1 MKKILFFTKSE
12 AFGGIEKVLLDYCN
26 NMDSKKYDI
35 TVLNWFF
42 CEEIKSQLNK
52 NVKYKYIFKKKEPRG
67 IGRIVRDLP
76 SKIVHKIFIIDKYDV
91 EIAFQEGYTHKII
104 SGASSKTKK
113 IAWFHINPNYFNF
126 NEPLCRSKE
135 KLEKMLNNFDNLC
148 FVSKFMKKW
157 YEDSFSLDS
166 NKLEVVYNPI
176 DKEDVLNKS
185 KEEITD
191 IELDKNDFRIVC
203 VGRLSVEKR
212 FDRVINICR
221 RIYEE
226 GHRKIKLYI
235 IGEGPQKNDLVKL
248 IEEFS
253 ASNYVKLIGFS
264 RNPYKYIKNSSLLI
278 CASDNIESFGLVVA
292 EAMTLNTPVLS
303 VKCGGPDEILDNGK
317 YGMIVENNELALY
330 EGLLAIMNNKELYNQ
345 YIYVEKNILN
355 EFKIKRIKEQFD
367 NIINKKFY

>member
-26 NMDSKKYDI
+26 NIDSQKYDI

-42 CEEIKSQLNK
+42 CKEIKSQLNK
-52 NVKYKYIFKKKEPRG
+52 NVKYKYIFKGKEPRG

-76 SKIVHKIFIIDKYDV
+76 PKIVHKIFIRDKYDV

-104 SGASSKTKK
+104 SGADSEAKK

-135 KLEKMLNNFDNLC
+135 KLERMLNSYDNLC
-148 FVSKFMKKW
+148 FVSKFMRQW
-157 YEDSFSLDS
+157 YEDSFSVDT

-176 DKEDVLNKS
+176 DKEKVLTKS
-185 KEEITD
+185 KEKITD
-191 IELDKNDFRIVC
+191 IEIHKDDFKVIC
-203 VGRLSVEKR
+203 VGRISVEKR
-212 FDRVINICR
+212 FDRVINVCK

-226 GHRKIKLYI
+226 GHSEIKLYI
-235 IGEGPQKNDLVKL
+235 IGEGPKKADLENL
-248 IEEFS
+248 IKEYN
-253 ASNYVKLIGFS
+253 ASKYVKLIGFS
-264 RNPYKYIKNSSLLI
+264 RNPYKYIKNSNLLI

-292 EAMTLNTPVLS
+292 EAMVVNTPVLS

-317 YGMIVENNELALY
+317 YGMVVENNELALY
-330 EGLLAIMNNKELYNQ
+330 QGLLSIINNKQLYNQ
-345 YIYVEKNILN
+345 YIEVEKEILK
-355 EFKIKRIKEQFD
+355 EFELKKITEQFD
-367 NIINKKFY
+367 NIINQ